1 MHDFEAHGKLAFY
14 KQGLVPPYQ
23 STAERNDGGLLKFKR
38 TSSPDGSKQPLIRQ
52 KGVAESCSKFKEV
65 LVFVLIIGQ
74 FLCLFD
80 RSLIS

>member
-1 MHDFEAHGKLAFY
+1 MISKRMVNWRFMSKGWF
-14 KQGLVPPYQ
+14 GLTKVPQ
-23 STAERNDGGLLKFKR
+23 RETMAVCWVRED
-38 TSSPDGSKQPLIRQ
+38 SSPDGLKQPLIRQ